1 MTHQVNFYEKFWRPS
16 LPGLP
21 KYGQLRDILHAA
33 IERGY
38 WKPGDKLPTE
48 VELTKLVPFSLGTIQ
63 RALRALTEQGL
74 VVRSQGMGTFVAE
87 ERKAI
92 DTPLHLRFLDDDGK
106 SFLPIFPEVLA
117 RTRVEDVGP
126 WSHYLRQV
134 PGKIIC
140 ISRRLDINSEFNVLS
155 KFYISADRFPSLASQ
170 PLSRLAN
177 VTLKTLLASEF
188 NLPITH
194 VYQSLTLRKLPNEA
208 IDIIGKSPG
217 GIGLILESIGSV
229 GRSNHVYY
237 LESFIPPTERK
248 LIVSDESP
256 VVLPTE
262 NAEAS
267 DKKAKAVA

>member
-1 MTHQVNFYEKFWRPS
+1 
-16 LPGLP
+16 
-21 KYGQLRDILHAA
+21 
-33 IERGY
+33 
-38 WKPGDKLPTE
+38 
-48 VELTKLVPFSLGTIQ
+48 
-63 RALRALTEQGL
+63 
-74 VVRSQGMGTFVAE
+74 
-87 ERKAI
+87 
-92 DTPLHLRFLDDDGK
+92 
-106 SFLPIFPEVLA
+106 
-117 RTRVEDVGP
+117 
-126 WSHYLRQV
+126 
-134 PGKIIC
+134 
-140 ISRRLDINSEFNVLS
+140 
-155 KFYISADRFPSLASQ
+155 
-170 PLSRLAN
+170 
-177 VTLKTLLASEF
+177 LKTLLASEF

-194 VYQSLTLRKLPNEA
+194 VYQSLSLRKLPNEA